1 MVSAVERAGKRLAKA
16 KHLLD
21 NVKVTIN
28 TMETSTKGPF
38 TNHDQPQVIVTGY
51 PARVVKGGLTS
62 QQQQEFLPDTYDAV
76 LIIDTGIS
84 IPSGCTIDA
93 VGLDG
98 AITHYKRATR
108 GYAGYYSHQEVAMVL
123 DSKGVSAS
131 QMD

>member
-1 MVSAVERAGKRLAKA
+1 MVTAVERAGKRLGKA

-21 NVKVTIN
+21 NAKVTI
-28 TMETSTKGPF
+28 TTQTASTKGPF
-38 TNHDQPQVIVTGY
+38 TNNDKPKVIVANY

-62 QQQQEFLPDTYDAV
+62 QQQQEFLPDVYDAV

-84 IPSGCTIDA
+84 IPAGCAIDA

-98 AITHYKRATR
+98 ATTHYKRATR
-108 GYAGYYSHQEVAMVL
+108 GYAGYHSHQEVAMVL

-131 QMD
+131 QTD